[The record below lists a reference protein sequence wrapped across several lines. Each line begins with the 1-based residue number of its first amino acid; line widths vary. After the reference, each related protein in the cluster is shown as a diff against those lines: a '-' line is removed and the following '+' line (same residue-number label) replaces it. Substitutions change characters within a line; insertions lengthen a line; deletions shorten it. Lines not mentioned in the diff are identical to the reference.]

1 MRGATELESELSG
14 LSEEGWEPVNFERS
28 SSGEYEVV
36 LRQER
41 DEHTQVV
48 LEHLEASAGG
58 ISTPSLTD

>member
-1 MRGATELESELSG
+1 MRGATELEAELSG
-14 LSEEGWEPVNFERS
+14 LSEEGWEPINFERS

-41 DEHTQVV
+41 EEHTQVV
-48 LEHLEASAGG
+48 LEQLEASAGE

>member
-1 MRGATELESELSG
+1 MRGATELESELSD
-14 LSEEGWEPVNFERS
+14 LSEDGWEPVNFERS
-28 SSGEYEVV
+28 ASGEYEVV

-48 LEHLEASAGG
+48 LEQLEATAGE